1 MSETGRTVKTGKTVK
16 CVVWDLD
23 HTVWDGVL
31 LEDGQVTLRPG
42 VADAIR
48 TLDERGILHS
58 IASRNDHAAAMARL
72 EELGLAEYFLH
83 PQINWG
89 AKSASVRSVAEALNI
104 GLDTVAFIDDQPFER
119 DEVSFEL
126 PQVRCLDADALP
138 GLTRMPE
145 LMPRF
150 ATDDSR
156 RRREMYRAD
165 QVRKD
170 AEERF
175 DGAQD
180 EFLARLDMRF
190 EIAPAGAADLQRA
203 EELTVR
209 TNQLN
214 TTGVT
219 YSYEELD
226 AFRTSD
232 RHLLLTASLTDRYG
246 PYGTIGLAL
255 VEKGE
260 EDWHLRLLLM
270 SCRVMSRGVGTVL
283 INHVKRLA
291 RDAGARL
298 IADFVPTDRNRMM
311 YVSFKFNGFEE
322 ISREDGLVRFAA
334 DLSSIPPDPAHLD
347 VRAAG

>member
-1 MSETGRTVKTGKTVK
+1 MSETRKTVK

-31 LEDGQVTLRPG
+31 LEDGKVALLPG

-48 TLDERGILHS
+48 TLDARGILHS

-89 AKSASVRSVAEALNI
+89 AKSESLRSVAEALNI
-104 GLDTVAFIDDQPFER
+104 GLDAIAFIDDQPFER
-119 DEVSFEL
+119 DEVSFAL
-126 PQVRCLDADALP
+126 PQVVCLDAAAAP
-138 GLTRMPE
+138 ELTRMPE

-150 ATDDSR
+150 ATEDSR

-165 QVRKD
+165 QVRKES
-170 AEERF
+170 EERF
-175 DGAQD
+175 GGAQD
-180 EFLARLDMRF
+180 EFLAGLDMRF
-190 EIAPAGAADLQRA
+190 EITPAGESDLQRA

-255 VEKGE
+255 VETGE

-283 INHVKRLA
+283 INHVKRRA

-311 YVSFKFNGFEE
+311 YVSFKFNGFDE
-322 ISREDGLVRFAA
+322 ISREDHLVRFAA
-334 DLSSIPPDPAHLD
+334 DLSSIPPDPAYLE
-347 VRAAG
+347 VRASA